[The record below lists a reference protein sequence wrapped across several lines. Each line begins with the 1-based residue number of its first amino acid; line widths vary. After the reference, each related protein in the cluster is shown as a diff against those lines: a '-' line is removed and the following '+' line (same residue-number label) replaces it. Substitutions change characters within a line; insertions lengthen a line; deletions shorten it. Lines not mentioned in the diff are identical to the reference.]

1 MVSEVNMD
9 KQDMIVEFLHP
20 HGPQKYFKCPINPDR
35 CLVPVQS
42 VLYTILVPVTTNWC
56 MYEISD
62 SEFDNIVKSYEAFLN
77 TMQSVIIRNVKFRN
91 IYCRVKQEFSIDM
104 MKHMFT
110 FNFIY

>member
-1 MVSEVNMD
+1 MD

-56 MYEISD
+56 MYKISD
-62 SEFDNIVKSYEAFLN
+62 SEFDNIVKSMKLFLILCN
-77 TMQSVIIRNVKFRN
+77 LLLLEMLNLEIFIAESNK
-91 IYCRVKQEFSIDM
+91 
-104 MKHMFT
+104 
-110 FNFIY
+110 NFQLI